1 MYIPLMN
8 RITPIFTFA
17 LIAFLGINCMAQ
29 DMAARLGRIDK
40 FVQSYVDNGRL
51 NGAVVLIEKDGQRV
65 YEKTFGYTDVDT
77 RETMSQDAIFRIAS
91 MTKPV
96 ISVAAMILY
105 EEGRFS
111 LDDPLSKYIPAFAN
125 PMVIETYNEKDTTYT
140 VRPAAREITIRDLLS
155 HSSGLG
161 YAQIGDSRQNAIYY
175 KNGINGG
182 IGTPFGPLSEM
193 IPKLAKLPLMN
204 DPGSVFLYGLNT
216 DVLGYFVEVVSGQP
230 LDKFLKERIFDR
242 IGMTDTYFYIPTSK
256 QNRLVPLYKYDDR
269 LAVQD
274 SLIGLKVTFHRDAPL
289 YTGEYFSGGA
299 GLTSTAGD
307 YMKFA
312 RMLLNEGKAG
322 DTWILSPQTVRMM
335 HTNQIGDH
343 LMWGDAAMESR
354 FGLGFGIYTD
364 AAFRAY
370 GMPEGAYGWSG
381 MYASHFWVDP
391 ANNVAVVIM
400 RNIWPTPDWD
410 LSERIVPVI
419 YQALSID

>member
-1 MYIPLMN
+1 MN
-8 RITPIFTFA
+8 RITPIFIIA
-17 LIAFLGINCMAQ
+17 LIALLSVSGMAQ
-29 DMAARLGRIDK
+29 DKAARLERIDK

-51 NGAVVLIEKDGQRV
+51 NGAVVLIEKDGRRV
-65 YEKTFGYTDVDT
+65 YEKTFGYRNVDS
-77 RETMSQDAIFRIAS
+77 REAMSEDAIFRIAS

-105 EEGRFS
+105 EEGLFS
-111 LDDPLSKYIPAFAN
+111 LDDPVSKFIPEFTN
-125 PMVIETYNEKDTTYT
+125 PTVVDTYNENDTTYT
-140 VRPAAREITIRDLLS
+140 VRPASREITVRDLLS

-175 KNGINGG
+175 KNRINGG
-182 IGTPFGPLSEM
+182 IGTPYSPLSEM

-230 LDKFLKERIFDR
+230 LDAFIKERIFDPL
-242 IGMTDTYFYIPTSK
+242 GMKDTYFYLPESHK
-256 QNRLVPLYKYDDR
+256 SRLVPLYKYDDK
-269 LAVQD
+269 LAEQD
-274 SLIGLKVTFHRDAPL
+274 SLINLKMTFHRDYPL
-289 YTGEYFSGGA
+289 YSGEYFSGGA
-299 GLTSTAGD
+299 GLSSTAED

-312 RMLLNEGKAG
+312 RMLLQEGKAG
-322 DTWILSPQTVRMM
+322 DTWILAPQTVRMM

-343 LMWGDAAMESR
+343 LMWGDGEMESR
-354 FGLGFGIYTD
+354 FGLGFGIFTR

-391 ANNVAVVIM
+391 ANNVTVVIM

-410 LSERIVPVI
+410 LSQRIVPVI
-419 YQALSID
+419 YQALTVD